1 MRAPEESWEQP
12 FLEFQEMV
20 DAKYAKEYPAD
31 FVERQVAHAAKLE
44 AEAGGRDDDD
54 APVAVAATTD
64 DSGFDKFYA
73 IDDAADDDS
82 EVGGGCLSRVFGW
95 WLATFLTCG
104 LQGEE
109 VANTDFQPL
118 PRETHADK
126 INDKRSLDRRLQD
139 RLILLVQRASDGK
152 WTLPQVGAFCATHA
166 VVGHHAC

>member
-82 EVGGGCLSRVFGW
+82 EVGGGVCREFLVGGWQRSSRVACRG
-95 WLATFLTCG
+95 
-104 LQGEE
+104 
-109 VANTDFQPL
+109 
-118 PRETHADK
+118 
-126 INDKRSLDRRLQD
+126 RRLPTQTSN
-139 RLILLVQRASDGK
+139 LCRARHTPIRSTTSGR
-152 WTLPQVGAFCATHA
+152 WIGACRTGSSSSCS
-166 VVGHHAC
+166 VPLTESGHCRR